1 MKKDNIIN
9 VENYKENLICSPN
22 YTFKLVYCKFITS
35 TLMLNYVASLKHK
48 IKKKNTNIE
57 IQKVQKKHT
66 HKLILREY
74 CESHIIQKKKK
85 LIEKERRWK
94 KAK

>member
-48 IKKKNTNIE
+48 IKKKAFYFHVFLFE
-57 IQKVQKKHT
+57 IIV
-66 HKLILREY
+66 
-74 CESHIIQKKKK
+74 
-85 LIEKERRWK
+85 
-94 KAK
+94 

>member
-48 IKKKNTNIE
+48 IKKKKTQI
-57 IQKVQKKHT
+57 
-66 HKLILREY
+66 
-74 CESHIIQKKKK
+74 
-85 LIEKERRWK
+85 
-94 KAK
+94 